1 MADTAAI
8 KFAIVSGAPAAQA
21 LLHAVCSELAKRV
34 DLEVS
39 PLVFRTYG
47 SLADEM
53 KAGKVHLAW
62 APPLLAIE
70 LERAGSATVA
80 LCSRRAGR
88 VDYQAALFV
97 AKGSEI
103 EDAKEMKGKR
113 VAWVAK
119 ESAAGY
125 IFPRL
130 KLRSLGLDPDTMFAE
145 ESFRRTHEAVVRAVL
160 AGDADVGATY
170 VSYEEGQAKP
180 KTAGWLDAGAESD
193 ELRVVVTAGPIPADV
208 IAFATSVDAPLQT
221 KIGDALKALGM
232 SESIRALLNADGFEN
247 ASLAHFDELRKL
259 VDEAAAAKPVEP
271 AAAKDGAQD

>member
-1 MADTAAI
+1 MEDASSPI
-8 KFAIVSGAPAAQA
+8 RFAIVSGAPAAHA
-21 LLHAVCSELAKRV
+21 LLGAVCSELAKRV
-34 DLEVS
+34 DREVS
-39 PLVFRTYG
+39 PLVLRSYG

-53 KAGKVHLAW
+53 KTGKVQLAW

-80 LCSRRAGR
+80 LCSKRAGR

-97 AKGSEI
+97 ASGSPLTKPQ
-103 EDAKEMKGKR
+103 DLRGKR

-130 KLRSLGLDPDTMFAE
+130 KLAAVGLDPETMFTE

-170 VSYEEGQAKP
+170 VSYPPGSEAEVP
-180 KTAGWLDAGAESD
+180 TNAGWLEAGTAND
-193 ELRVVVTAGPIPADV
+193 EVRVVLTAGPIPSDV
-208 IAFATSVDAPLQT
+208 IAFASAVEPELAAKLGAALQEVGT
-221 KIGDALKALGM
+221 A
-232 SESIRALLNADGFEN
+232 ESIRALLNADGFEA
-247 ASLAHFDELRKL
+247 ASAAHFDELRKL
-259 VDEAAAAKPVEP
+259 VDAAR
-271 AAAKDGAQD
+271 

>member
-1 MADTAAI
+1 MADAAVPI
-8 KFAIVSGAPAAQA
+8 RFAIVSGAPAAHA
-21 LLHAVCSELAKRV
+21 LLHAVCSELAKQV

-39 PLVFRTYG
+39 PLVFRSYG

-53 KAGKVHLAW
+53 KAGNVHLAW
-62 APPLLAIE
+62 APPLLAID

-80 LCSRRAGR
+80 LCSKRAGR

-97 AKGSEI
+97 PKGSDI
-103 EDAKEMKGKR
+103 EDPKGLQGKR

-130 KLRSLGLDPDTMFAE
+130 KLRALGLDPETLFSE

-170 VSYEEGQAKP
+170 VSYEEGQKTP

-193 ELRVVVTAGPIPADV
+193 ELRVVLTAGPIPADV
-208 IAFATSVDAPLQT
+208 IAFATSVDSPLQL
-221 KIGDALKALGM
+221 KLGDALKALGNN
-232 SESIRALLNADGFEN
+232 ESIRALLNADGFEP

-259 VDEAAAAKPVEP
+259 VAKATPVATKETP
-271 AAAKDGAQD
+271 DA